1 MLETPCVGL
10 RGWGRTGRCYPRVPR
25 QPSQLLALVWQQGA
39 QRDVPVPGVTP
50 GRLRRGTCASSE
62 RGPMPVPCAR
72 SSARHGHS
80 FTVLASRERRAPP
93 RLQRCT
99 PTSRRPP
106 PCTHMHVASL
116 TTEGPL
122 RLQER
127 STFSKAGPSRGR
139 GCQGRLHAR
148 HRHTAKAGEAFLP
161 QPRTRA
167 PPPGP
172 VVLPP
177 VPPEQVSLGTGM
189 HTSLRAEGARGGPE
203 VPGSRKLRV
212 GPRELHAPQRPVPAA
227 PRPAG
232 PRGSGVTRTAA
243 LSTETQL
250 APCWRCSPW
259 ARRTLR

>member
-10 RGWGRTGRCYPRVPR
+10 RGWGRTGRCHPRVPR

-50 GRLRRGTCASSE
+50 GRLRRGMCASSE
-62 RGPMPVPCAR
+62 RGPVPVPCAH

-99 PTSRRPP
+99 PTLRHPP
-106 PCTHMHVASL
+106 PRTHMHVASL

-122 RLQER
+122 RLRER
-127 STFSKAGPSRGR
+127 STFSKAGRSRGWGCR
-139 GCQGRLHAR
+139 GAYTPDTGTQRKQARPSFPGHAPGHH
-148 HRHTAKAGEAFLP
+148 HRALWCCC
-161 QPRTRA
+161 RSLLSRY
-167 PPPGP
+167 
-172 VVLPP
+172 
-177 VPPEQVSLGTGM
+177 LGTGT
-189 HTSLRAEGARGGPE
+189 HASLRAEGARGGPE